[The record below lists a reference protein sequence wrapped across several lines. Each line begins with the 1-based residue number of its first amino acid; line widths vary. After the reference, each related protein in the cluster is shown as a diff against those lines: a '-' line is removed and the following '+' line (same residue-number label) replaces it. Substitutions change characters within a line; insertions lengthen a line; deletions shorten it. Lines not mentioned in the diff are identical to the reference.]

1 MSPPWA
7 TPGTENESLTDS
19 SHTGLKPLFFTTV
32 VRADVDTVGRDV
44 DDLDG
49 EDGTGGGVAGVESEV
64 DVGGNE
70 DVAAVT

>member
-7 TPGTENESLTDS
+7 PPGTENESLTDS

-49 EDGTGGGVAGVESEV
+49 EDGTLGCVAGVYSEV
-64 DVGGNE
+64 SAGVNE
-70 DVAAVT
+70 DFTALT

>member
-7 TPGTENESLTDS
+7 PPGTENESLTDS

-49 EDGTGGGVAGVESEV
+49 EDGT
-64 DVGGNE
+64 
-70 DVAAVT
+70 

>member
-1 MSPPWA
+1 MNGILSF
-7 TPGTENESLTDS
+7 S

-64 DVGGNE
+64 DAGGNE
-70 DVAAVT
+70 DVAVVT